1 MPISI
6 IHKDFKKMR
15 QGRKFKKDCAFELQH
30 AISEIIGTA
39 LHTRLLEQVL
49 FARCLSLAKKSLLR
63 VNRNIQFP
71 KHFLCLRAITAKF
84 LALKKKKITGFST
97 CLSPKYLLKRD
108 LPKGHL

>member
-84 LALKKKKITGFST
+84 LALKKKITGFST